1 MGELVAIIV
10 ASGKASR
17 FGGFPK
23 AFCEIGGEKNIN
35 RISRLLA
42 PLVRKVYAILNP
54 VIYERY
60 KDSVYCCELVEITSG
75 HGEAHSLLRGLKKI
89 GSSSE
94 CNYLICWG
102 DTVFM
107 SDTPIRRVVEEIPKI
122 SDRSIG
128 TCLCARDEQPYAWFG
143 TDGMY
148 IRKSYFRGKD
158 GNVGSGI
165 HDQSLFYFKGNLLL
179 DGLERYRQFLQIEE
193 KQNLSDFGNPI
204 SEMKMLY
211 AFEYFHDIGRPME
224 YCMTEPGQV
233 MSFNTKEELEN
244 IEQFVTV
251 EE

>member
-1 MGELVAIIV
+1 
-10 ASGKASR
+10 
-17 FGGFPK
+17 
-23 AFCEIGGEKNIN
+23 
-35 RISRLLA
+35 
-42 PLVRKVYAILNP
+42 
-54 VIYERY
+54 
-60 KDSVYCCELVEITSG
+60 
-75 HGEAHSLLRGLKKI
+75 
-89 GSSSE
+89 
-94 CNYLICWG
+94 
-102 DTVFM
+102 
-107 SDTPIRRVVEEIPKI
+107 
-122 SDRSIG
+122 
-128 TCLCARDEQPYAWFG
+128 
-143 TDGMY
+143 MY

-193 KQNLSDFGNPI
+193 KQNLSDFGNTI